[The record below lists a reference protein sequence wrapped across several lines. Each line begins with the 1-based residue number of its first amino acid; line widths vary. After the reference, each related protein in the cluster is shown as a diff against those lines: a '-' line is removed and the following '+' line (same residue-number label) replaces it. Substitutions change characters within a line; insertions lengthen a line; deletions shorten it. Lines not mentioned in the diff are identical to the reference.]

1 MHAGK
6 LESLPEAAVSGTPC
20 AASPMKQSMVLL
32 FAVACGLSVANVYY
46 AQPLLDLLA
55 RDFNVSRASIGGV
68 ITATQAGCAL
78 ALVLLVPLG
87 DRANRHR
94 LMAVQLVLLA
104 IALVSV
110 ATART
115 APLLLVGMLATGLLG
130 TAMTQGLIAY
140 AATVA
145 VPQERG
151 RVVGAA
157 QGGVVIGLLLARTM
171 SGLIADVAGWRA
183 VYFTSAA
190 LAVVMLPVLW
200 RTLPAQPAPQVRIPY
215 LRLLESMFSLLAHDR
230 VLQIRGTIGMLMF
243 AAFSVFWSAM
253 ALPLSA
259 PPFALPHT
267 AIGAFGL
274 AGAAGALAAARAG
287 YWADRGKGEWTTGV
301 AWIVLLLSWLPAV
314 FLSSGLWTLV
324 IGVLLLDLS
333 GQAIHVVNQSMIFR
347 TRPDAHSRLVGC
359 YMLFY
364 ATGSGAGALAST
376 HVYAWAGWT
385 GVCVLGATITLAG
398 LLFWA
403 ITLRAMPRHDA

>member
-1 MHAGK
+1 MRAGK

-94 LMAVQLVLLA
+94 LMAMQLILLA

-145 VPQERG
+145 APQERG

-301 AWIVLLLSWLPAV
+301 AWIVLLLSWLPAA

>member
-1 MHAGK
+1 MRAGK

-20 AASPMKQSMVLL
+20 AVSPMKQSMVLL

-94 LMAVQLVLLA
+94 LMAMQLILLA

-145 VPQERG
+145 APQERG

-301 AWIVLLLSWLPAV
+301 AWIVLLLSWLPAA

>member
-1 MHAGK
+1 MRAGK

-215 LRLLESMFSLLAHDR
+215 LRLLESMFPLLAHDR

-301 AWIVLLLSWLPAV
+301 AWIVLLLSWLPAA